1 MVLDKSSVR
10 LLSVSDLRTILLN
23 LLNVVS
29 KMLYSMF
36 YKYVDKREKL
46 VGMEGIEPPIRR
58 PKRRVIIRFTT
69 HP

>member
-1 MVLDKSSVR
+1 MVLDKTSVR

-46 VGMEGIEPPIRR
+46 VAVEG
-58 PKRRVIIRFTT
+58 F
-69 HP
+69 